1 MEVGSSLTPHPSSLG
16 MLSLESLTAGYGGA
30 PALCEFSL
38 QVASGQIAAVIG
50 PNGCGKSTL
59 LRCVAGLVAPS
70 GGRVRLDEDDV
81 ALLPP
86 RERARR
92 VALLP
97 QHFVGGDELSV
108 EAMALLGRTPY
119 LAPYGAPSPHDCAV
133 AARALQATDAAGLS
147 GRRVAQLSGGER
159 QRVMLARAL
168 AQQPRVL
175 LLDEPTSNLDIRY
188 QYEILDAIRRLA
200 RSENLAVVLVL
211 HQINLAAAVA
221 DVMALLNSSGT
232 TRACGTPE
240 QVMTQENLE
249 AVYQTPLIVAAHPQ
263 SGRPQARSAWVFQ

>member
-1 MEVGSSLTPHPSSLG
+1 
-16 MLSLESLTAGYGGA
+16 MLCLESLTAGYGGA
-30 PALCEFSL
+30 PALCELSL

-59 LRCVAGLVAPS
+59 LRCVAGLVAAS
-70 GGRVRLDEDDV
+70 SGRVRLGDDDV
-81 ALLPP
+81 ALLSP

-97 QHFVGGDELSV
+97 QHFAGGDDLSV
-108 EAMALLGRTPY
+108 EEMALLGRTPY
-119 LAPYGAPSPHDCAV
+119 LAPYGAPSPNDHAV

-147 GRRVAQLSGGER
+147 RRRVSELSGGER

-188 QYEILDAIRRLA
+188 QYEILDTIRRLA
-200 RSENLAVVLVL
+200 RGENLAVVLVL

-221 DVMALLNSSGT
+221 DVMALLNAGGT
-232 TRACGTPE
+232 TRACGTPQ

-249 AVYQTPLIVAAHPQ
+249 AVYQTPLSVAAHPQ
-263 SGRPQARSAWVFQ
+263 SGRPQARSAWVFE